1 MTIENKGSGFNG
13 KYKRLPSIYREKLS
27 KPMPAQ
33 AIKPHPT
40 KTYLSTIKAIY
51 IVERLNDVFG
61 IMGWDF
67 ESDIIST
74 TPIDD
79 GKVVVVACGRLYF
92 REFDLYT
99 PIHYGGHD
107 GKLIE
112 AGDVHKSAIT
122 DALNKCASI
131 AEIGIQVFKG
141 APNSQNANK
150 SKRLDEAKDENP
162 QGLAK
167 PAHEPVVQIKA
178 DSVEPVDEEREQL
191 IKEYTEVFGKK
202 PRSNMKTETLK
213 ARIKEDKGLAKVIE
227 SVAEGHIEAKPQS
240 YMPINE
246 PVKEEQPKD
255 RMEAELLSD
264 FSDEDMNS
272 IEVAISNYTD
282 ADALK
287 REYKKIFLDA
297 QLKGANG
304 EQQDA
309 IKKSIQ
315 EKFNQLSKLSE
326 NG

>member
-27 KPMPAQ
+27 KPMPPQ

-74 TPIDD
+74 TPIDN

-141 APNSQNANK
+141 APNSQDANK
-150 SKRLDEAKDENP
+150 SKRLDEVKDENP

-167 PAHEPVVQIKA
+167 PAHKPVERTQFHIKA

-213 ARIKEDKGLAKVIE
+213 ARVKDGK
-227 SVAEGHIEAKPQS
+227 AELKDHWEQIEAKPQS

-246 PVKEEQPKD
+246 PAKEEQP
-255 RMEAELLSD
+255 AELLED
-264 FSDEDMNS
+264 FNDEDMNS

-304 EQQDA
+304 EQQDV

>member
-1 MTIENKGSGFNG
+1 
-13 KYKRLPSIYREKLS
+13 
-27 KPMPAQ
+27 MPPQ

-74 TPIDD
+74 TPIDN

-141 APNSQNANK
+141 APNSQDANK
-150 SKRLDEAKDENP
+150 SKRLDEVKDENP

-167 PAHEPVVQIKA
+167 PAHKPVERTQFHIKA

-213 ARIKEDKGLAKVIE
+213 ARVKDGK
-227 SVAEGHIEAKPQS
+227 AELKDHWEQIEAKPQS

-246 PVKEEQPKD
+246 PVKEEQP
-255 RMEAELLSD
+255 AELLED
-264 FSDEDMNS
+264 FNDEDMNS

-304 EQQDA
+304 EQQDV

>member
-13 KYKRLPSIYREKLS
+13 KYKRLPAIYREKLS
-27 KPMPAQ
+27 KAMPPQ

-74 TPIDD
+74 TPIDN

-141 APNSQNANK
+141 APNSQDANK
-150 SKRLDEAKDENP
+150 SKRLDIAKDENP

-167 PAHEPVVQIKA
+167 PAHKPVERTQFHTKA

-213 ARIKEDKGLAKVIE
+213 SRVEEGKEKEKIVVDAN
-227 SVAEGHIEAKPQS
+227 PQS

-246 PVKEEQPKD
+246 PAKEEQP
-255 RMEAELLSD
+255 AELLSD
-264 FSDEDMNS
+264 FNDEDMNS

-297 QLKGANG
+297 QVRGASG

>member
-27 KPMPAQ
+27 KPMPPQ

-74 TPIDD
+74 TPIDN

-141 APNSQNANK
+141 APNSQDANK
-150 SKRLDEAKDENP
+150 SKRLDEVKDENP

-167 PAHEPVVQIKA
+167 PAHKPVERTQFYIKA

-213 ARIKEDKGLAKVIE
+213 ARVKDGK
-227 SVAEGHIEAKPQS
+227 AELKDHWEQIEAKPQS

-246 PVKEEQPKD
+246 PAKEEQP
-255 RMEAELLSD
+255 AELLED
-264 FSDEDMNS
+264 FNDEDMSS

-304 EQQDA
+304 EQQDV